1 MENKNLT
8 DLFEI
13 YQFSEKPPVVELLN
27 KDQETVGAIYLDKVR
42 PEQVI
47 VSETNN
53 SEKYCIYV
61 NGVLIYFT
69 YFKKIS
75 A

>member
-1 MENKNLT
+1 MSDNYLT

-13 YQFSEKPPVVELLN
+13 YQFSEKPPIVELLN
-27 KDQETVGAIYLDKVR
+27 REQETVGAVYLDKIK
-42 PEQVI
+42 PEQVVI
-47 VSETNN
+47 SETTH
-53 SEKYCIYV
+53 SEKYCLYV

-75 A
+75 S